1 MSSCLSRDFY
11 SRPTVQVARD
21 LVGMKVVR
29 TLVKDELE
37 VRLSGIIV
45 ETEAYGGIND
55 EASHAR
61 MGPTGR
67 NAVMF
72 GEVGRAYIYFT
83 YGSHFCVNVSA
94 RSSRQKAGAVLIR
107 ALEPHEGIGLM
118 KIHRA
123 TEELYSLASGPGK
136 LTQAMEIGSTL
147 NGTDMTD
154 PASGLFIERGA
165 SRGKIASTPRIGIS
179 RATEKNWRFVD
190 SSSIYVS
197 RKTLINVR

>member
-1 MSSCLSRDFY
+1 
-11 SRPTVQVARD
+11 
-21 LVGMKVVR
+21 MKVVR
-29 TLVKDELE
+29 TLVNDELE

-107 ALEPHEGIGLM
+107 ALEPHEGIELM

-123 TEELYSLASGPGK
+123 NEELYSLASGPGK